1 MGNAGMG
8 NAGIAVSAASAVN
21 AGTAPL
27 ADNGLG
33 RFTSPLT
40 RRFVLVSSS
49 NPAARSDGVMAAGIP

>member
-40 RRFVLVSSS
+40 RLFVLVVVVLIVLESGR
-49 NPAARSDGVMAAGIP
+49 AE

>member
-8 NAGIAVSAASAVN
+8 NAGIAVNAASAVN

-27 ADNGLG
+27 TGNGLG

-40 RRFVLVSSS
+40 RLFVLVVVVLIVLESGR
-49 NPAARSDGVMAAGIP
+49 AE